1 MPSTTNKKASTTGK
15 KGAPIRSVSAKKG
28 VAAAPVRKSA
38 PKTEARKPA
47 PMKAPA
53 GGKAVAASK
62 PGVKPKIVV
71 KASVTSVVAK
81 PVSAKPAATK
91 APPAKPAAS
100 KGAPAK
106 PAAPVK
112 TGKPVTLAP
121 KAPPAK
127 APLPKAPAPKAPAPK
142 APASKAP
149 VGKAP
154 VAPAKH
160 EARPASAV
168 NGNAPKP
175 ASAGV
180 SAGPDDKKAPA
191 KGITVVQNK
200 PMRKPKIKVKVQMPS
215 DPLFKPGSKWKPLIP
230 SGPNATPTGMANL
243 HTHGHAN
250 EAKPVFKSK
259 LTKKELE
266 PYRKILLTKRS
277 ELVGDIAHM
286 EDEALRQSSGSLSQ
300 LPQHMAEQG
309 SDTFEQSLSLDLAA
323 VDRSLIREID
333 DALKRIE
340 EGTYGMCER
349 TGKPINAVRLAE
361 LPWARYSIEA
371 ARELERRP
379 YQE

>member
-1 MPSTTNKKASTTGK
+1 MPSTSNKKATTKGK
-15 KGAPIRSVSAKKG
+15 KDAPAKH
-28 VAAAPVRKSA
+28 AAPKKSPAALPRKKAGSE
-38 PKTEARKPA
+38 PQRKPA
-47 PMKAPA
+47 PAKASDS
-53 GGKAVAASK
+53 GKTQTTFKSTAKTTV
-62 PGVKPKIVV
+62 VV
-71 KASVTSVVAK
+71 KT
-81 PVSAKPAATK
+81 PAAK
-91 APPAKPAAS
+91 VPVQAAQAKSSPSKSLPAKPAPTKS
-100 KGAPAK
+100 VPAK
-106 PAAPVK
+106 TSAAKP
-112 TGKPVTLAP
+112 GKST
-121 KAPPAK
+121 PPIT
-127 APLPKAPAPKAPAPK
+127 PAPKAGNGKGTPAPTK
-142 APASKAP
+142 DVRAAAPAPAS
-149 VGKAP
+149 
-154 VAPAKH
+154 
-160 EARPASAV
+160 
-168 NGNAPKP
+168 NGSTAKP
-175 ASAGV
+175 AVPAAS
-180 SAGPDDKKAPA
+180 DDKKAPA
-191 KGITVVQNK
+191 KGITVVQHK
-200 PMRKPKIKVKVQMPS
+200 PMRKPKIKVKVTMPS

-230 SGPNATPTGMANL
+230 SGPNATPTGMANI
-243 HTHGHAN
+243 HAHGHAN
-250 EAKPVFKSK
+250 DVKPVFKSK

-340 EGTYGMCER
+340 DGTYGMCER